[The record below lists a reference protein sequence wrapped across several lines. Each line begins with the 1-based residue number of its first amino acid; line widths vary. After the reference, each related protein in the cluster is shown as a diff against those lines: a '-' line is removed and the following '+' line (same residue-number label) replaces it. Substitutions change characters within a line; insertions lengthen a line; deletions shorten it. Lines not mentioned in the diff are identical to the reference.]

1 MYFEIFSKNYIL
13 NKVLALAKSSD
24 NPTTHV
30 NEKRNNIYL
39 LKVNKTRHLK
49 ISQFLFCS
57 ILLPSTPKSNQN
69 LNLVHILPFSFHDLP
84 TEALKRLP
92 SPQPPPPQAPST
104 RHTLGLHQP
113 GVQTVETHS
122 SLLPTAIQIRKA
134 FSLTTLCCLNVSV
147 IRRILN

>member
-1 MYFEIFSKNYIL
+1 MFTVGNINICFKMYFEIFSKNYIL

-24 NPTTHV
+24 NPTTHA

-49 ISQFLFCS
+49 KSVSVLFNP
-57 ILLPSTPKSNQN
+57 PSPDSPKQPN
-69 LNLVHILPFSFHDLP
+69 LNLVRIPPFSFHDSP

-92 SPQPPPPQAPST
+92 APQAPSA

-113 GVQTVETHS
+113 GVQTGS
-122 SLLPTAIQIRKA
+122 SLKPPSDSYSNQEGILSNHSVLLK
-134 FSLTTLCCLNVSV
+134 CLSY
-147 IRRILN
+147 